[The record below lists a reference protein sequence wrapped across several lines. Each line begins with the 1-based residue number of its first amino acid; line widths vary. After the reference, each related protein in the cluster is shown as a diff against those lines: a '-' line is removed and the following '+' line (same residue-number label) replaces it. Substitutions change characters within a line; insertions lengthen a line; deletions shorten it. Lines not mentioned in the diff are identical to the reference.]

1 MCTYG
6 QDRQVWGEGGPHQ
19 HSHQRTQEASQQE
32 LVCTGMGSGMGWWGL
47 AGAGGGTEWSERTKG
62 WAMGSH
68 IAHRRQREPVQGAEV
83 VPHLPLHFHPFPSSS
98 FVKKDPSTI
107 LLLNLAQIPRK
118 EKAGK
123 RWEEEPFP
131 TLERWQLREKKLVP
145 RHPTLGIA
153 QLQ

>member
-1 MCTYG
+1 
-6 QDRQVWGEGGPHQ
+6 
-19 HSHQRTQEASQQE
+19 
-32 LVCTGMGSGMGWWGL
+32 MGSGMGWWGL

-131 TLERWQLREKKLVP
+131 TLER
-145 RHPTLGIA
+145 
-153 QLQ
+153 